1 MVQYLQLTG
10 VASGVTHLTVSQNIN
25 GVIKSETC
33 VIYVTTPV
41 GDVSINPSSIS
52 IDRGSTGTVQ
62 VLFNPAGPTNSNVLW
77 SSSDT
82 TVATVTG
89 DSYTA
94 TIKGL
99 SGGNATITVITEDGL
114 KVATCDVYVRE
125 PVTGVTLNATTV
137 ESTNG
142 NWKVSACSNCKAI
155 RRWCEQKCYMVIF
168 R

>member
-1 MVQYLQLTG
+1 M
-10 VASGVTHLTVSQNIN
+10 THLTVSQNIN

-137 ESTNG
+137 ESTMAIGKYQLVATVKPSGDGVNR
-142 NWKVSACSNCKAI
+142 NVTWSSSDESVATVDEKVL
-155 RRWCEQKCYMVIF
+155 
-168 R
+168 